1 MPYIWW
7 LVLVGW
13 LLTPYFYN
21 QIYKWHVKFIRV
33 EVSNKIF
40 YMPIYVDE
48 WLDLNFTFIL
58 LLVVYGTVKVPY
70 IVLDYI
76 GPRYSCSTYC
86 LNWTQATV
94 MVWNRCQVR
103 SNIYQVICLIGE
115 ISHLGFSYGK
125 GKKIPSWLTLD
136 QLGIIYIINIC
147 TMERGLNLCY
157 FIKTSSAKLL
167 YLWIRTIISFVQ
179 AHQYA

>member
-1 MPYIWW
+1 MMARPCW
-7 LVLVGW
+7 LIIN
-13 LLTPYFYN
+13 PYFYN

-40 YMPIYVDE
+40 YMLIYVDE

-86 LNWTQATV
+86 LN
-94 MVWNRCQVR
+94 
-103 SNIYQVICLIGE
+103 
-115 ISHLGFSYGK
+115 
-125 GKKIPSWLTLD
+125 
-136 QLGIIYIINIC
+136 
-147 TMERGLNLCY
+147 
-157 FIKTSSAKLL
+157 
-167 YLWIRTIISFVQ
+167 
-179 AHQYA
+179 